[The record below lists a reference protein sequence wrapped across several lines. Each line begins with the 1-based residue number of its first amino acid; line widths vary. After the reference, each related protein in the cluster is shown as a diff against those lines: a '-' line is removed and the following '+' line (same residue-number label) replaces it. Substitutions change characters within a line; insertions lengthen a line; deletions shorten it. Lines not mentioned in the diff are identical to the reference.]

1 MSQSDEPNTMEC
13 HSNIL
18 LYSDEGLIKA
28 SNTDHTKNII
38 LVPPEK
44 ISFVSPEDKFV
55 CNAQVIMAKRGQG
68 RKLGLDTSR
77 IFIDYDSNIIGRH
90 RNTLLPVEG
99 SNKVSKPGLDTAS
112 KYNLETTQ
120 CAK

>member
-18 LYSDEGLIKA
+18 LYSGEGRIKA

-44 ISFVSPEDKFV
+44 ISFVSPEEKFV
-55 CNAQVIMAKRGQG
+55 CNDQVIMAKRGQG
-68 RKLGLDTSR
+68 RNWDLT
-77 IFIDYDSNIIGRH
+77 H
-90 RNTLLPVEG
+90 
-99 SNKVSKPGLDTAS
+99 PGFS
-112 KYNLETTQ
+112 
-120 CAK
+120 